1 MVSHVHWSHTAM
13 THSCGGGEIYRSTAA
28 GGQTNAPERK
38 EGRGGRMTTVII
50 NGLRGRVGDDL
61 GCTDGAVIL
70 SRLPKLT
77 LLRARGLLG
86 TCTN

>member
-1 MVSHVHWSHTAM
+1 
-13 THSCGGGEIYRSTAA
+13 
-28 GGQTNAPERK
+28 
-38 EGRGGRMTTVII
+38 MTTVII